1 MSESFITFIA
11 FIGFSHRMTNLMDK
25 EVWLLSE
32 DLSTFT
38 AYIGYLPSKKFSM
51 KNVFLFLAES
61 FPTLIRFTEFLI

>member
-1 MSESFITFIA
+1 MNESFTTFIA
-11 FIGFSHRMTNLMDK
+11 FIGVFHRMTNRMGK

-51 KNVFLFLAES
+51 RHVFLFLAE
-61 FPTLIRFTEFLI
+61 

>member
-1 MSESFITFIA
+1 
-11 FIGFSHRMTNLMDK
+11 MTNRMGK

-51 KNVFLFLAES
+51 RHVFLFLAEG
-61 FPTLIRFTEFLI
+61 FPTLIRFSEFLL

>member
-1 MSESFITFIA
+1 MNESFTTFIA
-11 FIGFSHRMTNLMDK
+11 FIGFSHRTSNRMDK

-51 KNVFLFLAES
+51 SNVFLFLAEG